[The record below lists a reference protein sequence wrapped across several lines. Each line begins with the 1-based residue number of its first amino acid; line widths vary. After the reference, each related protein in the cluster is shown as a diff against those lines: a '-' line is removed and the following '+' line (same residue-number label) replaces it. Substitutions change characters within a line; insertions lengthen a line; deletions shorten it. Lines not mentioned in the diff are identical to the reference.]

1 MDRQWHEIFTVLSDP
16 AVSEVEANGPEEFFI
31 KKDGKRLRLNI
42 RYPDL
47 ESYYVGI
54 ENSLVPNVT
63 SITGWDRNSYLFE
76 GPLELNIN
84 GVDIQG
90 RAHLVLPPAAAS
102 PQITIAKK
110 SVALATLDDIA
121 ARGSMSLEMLNFLK
135 MAVTYRLSI
144 IISGGTGAGK
154 TTMLEALTKYINK
167 DARVGIAEDTPELN
181 LTDHPNKT
189 FLHSVPWQPGMD
201 PNKVATLDWAVQQ
214 FQRMRTDLL
223 LVGETRG
230 KEFASFLVAANSG
243 MDGSMTTLHATNSKS
258 MLQKATN
265 FALRGSEKQPVKS
278 VNTDIANA
286 INLIVQLGILP
297 DGRHKVLEITEVTNV
312 LANDDSS
319 TISIEILYK
328 YDPSNDTFVKE
339 GTMTDDLRRTLL
351 SRGANIQQF
360 LSQPIGSVSQPEGV
374 NRSIQNLNQNP
385 LRNRGFGLQG

>member
-312 LANDDSS
+312 LANDDNS

-385 LRNRGFGLQG
+385 LRNRGFGLQS